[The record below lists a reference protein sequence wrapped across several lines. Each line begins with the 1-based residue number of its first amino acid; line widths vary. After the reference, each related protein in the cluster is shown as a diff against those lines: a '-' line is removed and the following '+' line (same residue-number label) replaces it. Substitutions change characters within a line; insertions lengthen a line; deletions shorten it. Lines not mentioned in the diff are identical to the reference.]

1 MSPVRA
7 ASRPAARRAAPKRR
21 TVKTRSV
28 WGRRLFAL
36 GILAGVVLMAV
47 GFWKLF
53 DVGDKVQSVIL
64 PLKHE
69 DIIRAEADD
78 PDIAH
83 TVEGDIELPPIDPA
97 LIAGVIYQESKFVDQ
112 TSSAGARGLMQ
123 ITPDTAETIENLS
136 GGSTFTFEDL
146 ADPEL
151 NIRYGT
157 YYLRYLMN
165 KYGGDEVAVLA
176 AYNAGEGN
184 ADAWGGADMS
194 RSDIEFPETRAY
206 VDEVL
211 EKRDQYA
218 KNYGESINLNIPCSD
233 AACGSDIQILQFR
246 GFFSGGANSNRGYPY
261 NGAGPHMRVPFL
273 AGLSNPDATQANLA
287 IAVGG
292 ATIWESSV
300 ELRFPIADKLGMTLF
315 VDGSNVGY
323 HLGDF
328 FKSFGAPHL
337 SAGIGIRYQTPVG
350 PLRADFGVRIPCL
363 QVLNVPNPCRPIYD
377 PGLETQIPAATPAD
391 IAKYLSPVYG
401 EAGTVF
407 RIPLAVSIAI
417 GEAY

>member
-1 MSPVRA
+1 MSPTRTA
-7 ASRPAARRAAPKRR
+7 ARPAARRAAAKRR

-36 GILAGVVLMAV
+36 GILGGVVLMAI

-83 TVEGDIELPPIDPA
+83 TLEGDIELPPIDPA

-123 ITPDTAETIENLS
+123 ITPDTADTIENLS

-165 KYGGDEVAVLA
+165 KYDGDEIAVLA

-194 RSDIEFPETRAY
+194 RSDIEFPETAAY

-218 KNYGESINLNIPCSD
+218 KNYAEEL
-233 AACGSDIQILQFR
+233 
-246 GFFSGGANSNRGYPY
+246 
-261 NGAGPHMRVPFL
+261 
-273 AGLSNPDATQANLA
+273 GLD
-287 IAVGG
+287 
-292 ATIWESSV
+292 
-300 ELRFPIADKLGMTLF
+300 
-315 VDGSNVGY
+315 
-323 HLGDF
+323 
-328 FKSFGAPHL
+328 
-337 SAGIGIRYQTPVG
+337 
-350 PLRADFGVRIPCL
+350 
-363 QVLNVPNPCRPIYD
+363 
-377 PGLETQIPAATPAD
+377 
-391 IAKYLSPVYG
+391 
-401 EAGTVF
+401 
-407 RIPLAVSIAI
+407 
-417 GEAY
+417 